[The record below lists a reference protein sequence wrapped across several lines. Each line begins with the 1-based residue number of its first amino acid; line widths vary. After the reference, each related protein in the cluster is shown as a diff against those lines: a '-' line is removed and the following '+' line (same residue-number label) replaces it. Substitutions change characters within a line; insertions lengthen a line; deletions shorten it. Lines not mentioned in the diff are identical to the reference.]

1 MEPMR
6 RLILKMSLSLD
17 GFASGPNGEVDWLMR
32 RRDEGATVWIAETLW
47 QAGVHAMGSRTFYDM
62 MEHWPASASPL
73 AAPMNDIPKVV
84 FTRQDALNLAEEP
97 EAPNAAS
104 WRASQVANGDIA
116 TEIARLKQQP
126 GKDILAHGGV
136 RFAQSLVRL
145 GLVDEYRLLVHP
157 VALGAGLPLFADL
170 PKPVELDLVS
180 TTIFRSGATAQIY
193 RPA

>member
-1 MEPMR
+1 MR

-47 QAGVHAMGSRTFYDM
+47 QAGLHAMGSRTFYDM
-62 MEHWPASASPL
+62 MEHWPGSAGPL
-73 AAPMNDIPKVV
+73 AAPMNDIPKIV
-84 FTRQDALNLAEEP
+84 FTKQHSLNLADGP
-97 EAPNAAS
+97 ATPGAAS
-104 WRASQVANGDIA
+104 WRESQVANGDLA
-116 TEIARLKQQP
+116 AEIARLKQQP

-157 VALGAGLPLFADL
+157 VALGKGLPLFSGL
-170 PKPVELDLVS
+170 PKALDLELVS
-180 TTIFRSGATAQIY
+180 TTIFRSGVTAQIY
-193 RPA
+193 RPG